1 MVATADLPAL
11 SSYVNGDGAYVLSI
25 SAILAGDLH
34 RPLIIHVGDDTVLD
48 ETRPTDAGWCA
59 WCEEAQSPTYLRHE
73 GHDPECPLA
82 PMTKPTTRRASR
94 A

>member
-1 MVATADLPAL
+1 MATPDLPAL

-25 SAILAGDLH
+25 SAIPAGDLH

-48 ETRPTDAGWCA
+48 ETRPTDAGWCS
-59 WCEEAQSPTYLRHE
+59 WCEEAESPTYRAHE

-82 PMTKPTTRRASR
+82 AATAPTTRPAIRA
-94 A
+94 